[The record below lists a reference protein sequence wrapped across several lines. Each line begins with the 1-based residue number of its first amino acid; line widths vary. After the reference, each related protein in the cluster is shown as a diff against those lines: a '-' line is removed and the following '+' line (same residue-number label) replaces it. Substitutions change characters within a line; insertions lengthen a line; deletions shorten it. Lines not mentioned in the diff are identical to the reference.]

1 MNPDVIIIGAGVIGT
16 ACAYFLSRRGM
27 KVLILERRHLCA
39 GASGASAA
47 LIMDGV
53 AGMIHEPVERLKHES
68 HQLLLEIEPDF
79 KQSIERIHGGSM
91 LVADNEGAAGELKRA
106 YSDPGSGFRFLD
118 GAEARDMEPMLGPQ
132 VAAAVF
138 NPVNYHVNPFRLC
151 KAYLDAALHRGAR
164 VEYGVEV
171 YGIDQDNG
179 RPGDVATDRGEFRAD
194 WVVVAA
200 GAHTPDILS
209 GIGCKLPIQP
219 ARGQVIITEA
229 CPRMTDRI
237 LFFPDHLYIKQT
249 AAGNFYIGSHTE
261 YVGFVDRITLDKI
274 TTYIRI
280 LGEQV
285 PLLSKMRAVRFF
297 SGFRPLSRDELPI
310 IGSVPG
316 CPQLIV
322 ASGHG
327 RSGMMLSAGTGKT
340 VSELI
345 ADGRAALPMDAF
357 SVDRFCT

>member
-1 MNPDVIIIGAGVIGT
+1 
-16 ACAYFLSRRGM
+16 
-27 KVLILERRHLCA
+27 
-39 GASGASAA
+39 
-47 LIMDGV
+47 
-53 AGMIHEPVERLKHES
+53 
-68 HQLLLEIEPDF
+68 
-79 KQSIERIHGGSM
+79 
-91 LVADNEGAAGELKRA
+91 
-106 YSDPGSGFRFLD
+106 
-118 GAEARDMEPMLGPQ
+118 
-132 VAAAVF
+132 
-138 NPVNYHVNPFRLC
+138 
-151 KAYLDAALHRGAR
+151 
-164 VEYGVEV
+164 
-171 YGIDQDNG
+171 
-179 RPGDVATDRGEFRAD
+179 
-194 WVVVAA
+194 
-200 GAHTPDILS
+200 
-209 GIGCKLPIQP
+209 
-219 ARGQVIITEA
+219 VIITEA